1 MCNNVV
7 AAFMYSK
14 IVSATAIVVTVCSVV
29 QTVKGGWCTLCG
41 MLWLRNRVVYTFR
54 IPVLREEGFSKKDKR
69 ITMAQYEN
77 GLRKDSF
84 VNWTQ

>member
-1 MCNNVV
+1 MWNAVV
-7 AAFMYSK
+7 
-14 IVSATAIVVTVCSVV
+14 IVSCSQTAFFFCMELGKISQPHTKEKKWSGYVRLLR
-29 QTVKGGWCTLCG
+29 LC
-41 MLWLRNRVVYTFR
+41 NRVVYTFR

-84 VNWTQ
+84 VNRTQ